1 MDHPVGGRTAFYFQN
16 IHDCKKCTKNVEGG
30 KFPTFYPQSYPH
42 KKGGKQWKEGVI
54 HRVIHIVH
62 KKKCGFL

>member
-1 MDHPVGGRTAFYFQN
+1 MSKG
-16 IHDCKKCTKNVEGG
+16 E

>member
-1 MDHPVGGRTAFYFQN
+1 MSKG
-16 IHDCKKCTKNVEGG
+16 E

-62 KKKCGFL
+62 KKSVDFFDIHNEIKNIGFVKLL